1 MRIKLVALFDLDV
14 PVAEMVLGED
24 VVPEKDLPSSV
35 DLALTEIVV
44 PLGVTAGVISTKCK
58 RIYKRKPHT
67 EE

>member
-58 RIYKRKPHT
+58 RNV
-67 EE
+67 